1 MRMRRVLVG
10 VVAVLVATAGCSVA
24 RKADHSQPRFTHPPA
39 VVPTVVAPPQAE
51 GLDGT
56 AGAPGPQ
63 VCTAITHTLTVKLRV
78 PVTAKP
84 NATTEL
90 DTATAT
96 AAASATVTLFTNQLN
111 TGSAC
116 HTRA

>member
-1 MRMRRVLVG
+1 MRRRVLAG
-10 VVAVLVATAGCSVA
+10 PLALLLALLLATTGCTVA
-24 RKADHSQPRFTHPPA
+24 RRANGSPPRTIPVPA

-63 VCTAITHTLTVKLRV
+63 VCTAITRTLTAQLHV

-84 NATTEL
+84 NTWNDGGLPAMDL
-90 DTATAT
+90 C
-96 AAASATVTLFTNQLN
+96 TLLVQD
-111 TGSAC
+111 
-116 HTRA
+116 R